1 MPREH
6 LPFTNSARRAEPPAN
21 NEKQDKEV
29 SNMLRNPPHAG
40 QGDLFTKAVFE
51 SRERTTV
58 LDIDRFRLRIKSA
71 MSAAITDRNLDRH
84 AIASEM
90 ARTLNA
96 PALSKAMLDAYTS
109 PAKDQDITLVRFK
122 ALVRAIDAPELWD
135 VAVSEDGLLV
145 LRGDEAR
152 LAEIARLQQ
161 EQRAIG
167 DRLKKLRST
176 PVHIA
181 RQER

>member
-1 MPREH
+1 
-6 LPFTNSARRAEPPAN
+6 
-21 NEKQDKEV
+21 V
-29 SNMLRNPPHAG
+29 LRNPPHAG
-40 QGDLFTKAVFE
+40 QGDLFAKAVFE
-51 SRERTTV
+51 SREPAAV
-58 LDIDRFRLRIKSA
+58 FDADRFRLRIKSA
-71 MSAAITDRNLDRH
+71 MSAAITGRNLDRH

-96 PALSKAMLDAYTS
+96 PGLSKAMVDAYTS

-135 VAVSEDGLLV
+135 IAVSDDGLLV

-167 DRLKKLRST
+167 DRLRKLRSV
-176 PVHIA
+176 PVNIT
-181 RQER
+181 REER

>member
-1 MPREH
+1 
-6 LPFTNSARRAEPPAN
+6 
-21 NEKQDKEV
+21 
-29 SNMLRNPPHAG
+29 MLRNPPHAG
-40 QGDLFTKAVFE
+40 QGDLFSRPVFE
-51 SRERTTV
+51 SREPAPV
-58 LDIDRFRLRIKSA
+58 LDIDRFRLRIKGA
-71 MSAAITDRNLDRH
+71 MSAAITGRNLDRH
-84 AIASEM
+84 AVACAM

-122 ALVRAIDAPELWD
+122 ALARAIDAPELWD
-135 VAVSEDGLLV
+135 IAVSDDGLLV

-167 DRLKKLRST
+167 ERLRKLRSI
-176 PVHIA
+176 PVHIS
-181 RQER
+181 RGES